1 MVGGQVGF
9 QSKGIFDEAGSQN
22 TRKSDLQESAGTN
35 PPNPCPEC
43 SSKKLYRDGIR
54 YLADGFSV
62 QRWLCRDC
70 GYRFSEKP
78 LQTKQEWSINTSNS
92 LESKRRICAKKAKN
106 LTQATE
112 IKTVAGEIE
121 RLPQDIK
128 GLITKYMAYLEKEGY
143 CAETSYISFL
153 KRLVNLGANLL
164 DPESVKATIGKHKVK
179 NGTKLVF
186 VAAYDAFTK
195 MQKIT
200 WAPPKYIQEE
210 HLPFIPEEQELDCL
224 IATAFSRK
232 MSTYLQCLKETF
244 TDPSEALRIEWTDI
258 SGNIISINHPVK
270 GHSPRQLEVSNKLL
284 AMINALPRKSERVFN
299 TSYANISRAYY
310 YLRRRAADAQKNPR
324 ILKIELRTFR
334 HWGATM
340 IAYYT
345 NGNTLTVKKLLGL
358 KRLENVMK
366 YIGLIQ
372 FKDDQFEVAAA
383 TTVEEAKILLAAG
396 FDYIQEKSG
405 IMLYRRPKR
414 FAKYSH

>member
-1 MVGGQVGF
+1 
-9 QSKGIFDEAGSQN
+9 
-22 TRKSDLQESAGTN
+22 
-35 PPNPCPEC
+35 
-43 SSKKLYRDGIR
+43 
-54 YLADGFSV
+54 
-62 QRWLCRDC
+62 
-70 GYRFSEKP
+70 
-78 LQTKQEWSINTSNS
+78 
-92 LESKRRICAKKAKN
+92 

-112 IKTVAGEIE
+112 TKTVAGELAT
-121 RLPQDIK
+121 LPQDVK

-153 KRLVNLGANLL
+153 KKLVKLGANLL
-164 DPESVKATIGKHKVK
+164 DPESVKEAIGKHKVK
-179 NGTKLVF
+179 NGTKIVF
-186 VAAYDAFTK
+186 VAAYDAFTR

-200 WAPPKYIQEE
+200 WQPPKYTQEE

-224 IATAFSRK
+224 IASAFSRK

-244 TDPSEALRIEWTDI
+244 TDPSEALRIEWIDI
-258 SGNIISINHPVK
+258 SGNVISINHPVK

-299 TSYANISRAYY
+299 TNYANISRAYY
-310 YLRRRAADAQKNPR
+310 HLRRRAADAQKNPR

-372 FKDDQFEVAAA
+372 FKDDQFEVATA
-383 TTVEEAKILLAAG
+383 TTVDEAKILLSAG
-396 FDYIQEKSG
+396 YDYIQEKCG

-414 FAKYSH
+414 FAKYAH